1 MVMLD
6 EELKKFDLLRRKKA
20 NDSPN
25 LCGWHCIW
33 RNVKQMIKYFVQQIQ
48 SEFKISLEWELT
60 YFLGFQVKQM
70 TDDLFVSQSK
80 YAKNIVKMFC
90 LENAMH
96 KRTYVATH
104 VKLIKDD
111 QGVTIDESLYKS
123 MIGSLL
129 YLTLIVLTS
138 PSL

>member
-1 MVMLD
+1 M
-6 EELKKFDLLRRKKA
+6 
-20 NDSPN
+20 
-25 LCGWHCIW
+25 
-33 RNVKQMIKYFVQQIQ
+33 
-48 SEFKISLEWELT
+48 SLVWELT

-70 TDDLFVSQSK
+70 KDDIFVSQSK
-80 YAKNIVKMFC
+80 YAKNIVKMFG

-111 QGVTIDESLYKS
+111 QGVTIDQSLYKS
-123 MIGSLL
+123 MIESLL
-129 YLTLIVLTS
+129 YLTLVVLTS